1 MRDESGGMRGPGD
14 GNAAWVETVVEVE
27 HGRFVVYIE
36 VGFWETDDAAAP
48 FQTVRHRI
56 QAYATRQKA
65 EVAAALMKRGAAKEL
80 REPGFEG

>member
-1 MRDESGGMRGPGD
+1 MRVESGGMRGPGD
-14 GNAAWVETVVEVE
+14 GNAAWVETFVAEE
-27 HGRFVVYIE
+27 HGRFIVYIE
-36 VGFWETDDAAAP
+36 VGFWETDNAAAP

-65 EVAAALMKRGAAKEL
+65 EVAASLIKRGAAKEL